1 MMSHVAA
8 RNSHNECA
16 GLELCTAAVETIE
29 VAEIETAYV
38 LGIHG
43 IAECAK

>member
-1 MMSHVAA
+1 MTSQVAA

-16 GLELCTAAVETIE
+16 GLELCTAAEETIE
-29 VAEIETAYV
+29 AAEMVTAYV
-38 LGIHG
+38 FGIHG